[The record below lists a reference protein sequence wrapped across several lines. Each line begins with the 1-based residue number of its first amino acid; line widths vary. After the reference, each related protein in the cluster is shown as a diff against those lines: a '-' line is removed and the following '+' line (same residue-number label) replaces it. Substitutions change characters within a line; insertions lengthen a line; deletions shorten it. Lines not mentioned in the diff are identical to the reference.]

1 MPSVANLSSDSP
13 GRPGREMTGRTV
25 LGWIIGFF
33 AVIFLANAV
42 FLWLAISSFSGIEAT
57 SAYKAGQ
64 TFASDKAMAEAQ
76 AERGWKVSTE
86 IVRAGTGADV
96 RLSAR
101 DIAGAPVGGVRFLAV
116 FKRPGR
122 RRPRCHRGPSG
133 TRDRRLP
140 RPRRQHR
147 RGPVERGHQRAGGL
161 ALERGERAGV
171 SLAQSRCHPRLNRP
185 VWTP

>member
-116 FKRPGR
+116 FKRPVDDGHDVTVDLQER
-122 RRPRCHRGPSG
+122 EIG
-133 TRDRRLP
+133 
-140 RPRRQHR
+140 
-147 RGPVERGHQRAGGL
+147 VYRGHVDNIDAGQWNVVIS
-161 ALERGERAGV
+161 AQAVSPSSGESEQV
-171 SLAQSRCHPRLNRP
+171 YLSRNR
-185 VWTP
+185 VVIRD

>member
-116 FKRPGR
+116 FKRPVDDGHDVTVDLQER
-122 RRPRCHRGPSG
+122 EIGVYRG
-133 TRDRRLP
+133 
-140 RPRRQHR
+140 PRRQHR